1 VDILI
6 IINLNKMKKTIT
18 ISMLLLASIANAQ
31 WIQDSSC
38 SKKAKIVANQAIEYL
53 TNLEYLPALGAAESA
68 LLLDE
73 DCGCAKLTLAAISS
87 QNPKWGSRRDKLR
100 GINTAALS
108 SEEKGW
114 HAYLMSPNEGRAELQ
129 KSLQT
134 KFPNSPLLHFLG
146 TSIQDFTSYKVF
158 AEKFPSYAASAYNM
172 ISYGYMSGSFGDKN
186 IVEAK
191 KYVEMSQKL
200 HNGPNAFDS
209 MGEHYASMGEYDKAL
224 EVQLKAID
232 FAVFGSPY
240 GTNAQLYKAK
250 KSKDE
255 ITQVIIEN
263 QKAMQDCILKGDY
276 ESYQKFEH
284 PEITVTTGDSNLNPF
299 YVLTKDDLNSE
310 APMTWNAFDL
320 SNMKVYFSPDMKSSV
335 VSFDADGSFVMNESE
350 DIIEYATRGSATWV
364 ATADGWKI
372 LHSSFAPRKGKNGLP
387 ELN

>member
-1 VDILI
+1 
-6 IINLNKMKKTIT
+6 
-18 ISMLLLASIANAQ
+18 
-31 WIQDSSC
+31 
-38 SKKAKIVANQAIEYL
+38 
-53 TNLEYLPALGAAESA
+53 
-68 LLLDE
+68 
-73 DCGCAKLTLAAISS
+73 
-87 QNPKWGSRRDKLR
+87 
-100 GINTAALS
+100 
-108 SEEKGW
+108 
-114 HAYLMSPNEGRAELQ
+114 
-129 KSLQT
+129 
-134 KFPNSPLLHFLG
+134 
-146 TSIQDFTSYKVF
+146 
-158 AEKFPSYAASAYNM
+158 M

-209 MGEHYASMGEYDKAL
+209 MAEHYASVGAYDKAL

-232 FAVFGSPY
+232 FAVFASPY

-276 ESYQKFEH
+276 ASYQKFEH

-350 DIIEYATRGSATWV
+350 DTIEYATRGSATWV

-387 ELN
+387 ELD

>member
-1 VDILI
+1 MKNI
-6 IINLNKMKKTIT
+6 III
-18 ISMLLLASIANAQ
+18 IPMLLLVTIVNAQ

-38 SKKAKIVANQAIEYL
+38 NKKAKIVANQAIEYL

-87 QNPKWGSRRDKLR
+87 QNPEWGSRLNKLNE
-100 GINTAALS
+100 INASKLS
-108 SEEKGW
+108 SEEKAW
-114 HAYLMSPNEGRAELQ
+114 YDYLTAPNNKQDRLQ
-129 KSLQT
+129 KTLQN

-172 ISYGYMSGSFGDKN
+172 LSYGYMSGAFGDKN
-186 IVEAK
+186 LAEAK

-200 HNGPNAFDS
+200 HNGPNSFDS
-209 MGEHYASMGEYDKAL
+209 MGEHYASVGEYDKAL

-232 FAVFGSPY
+232 FATFASPY
-240 GTNAQLYKAK
+240 GINAQLYRAK

-255 ITQVIIEN
+255 ISLIIVES
-263 QKAMQDCILKGDY
+263 QKTMQDCILKGDY
-276 ESYQKFEH
+276 ESYKKFEH
-284 PEITVTTGDSNLNPF
+284 PEITVTSGDSNLNPF
-299 YVLTKDDLNSE
+299 YVFTGDNINSE

-335 VSFDADGSFVMNESE
+335 VTFDADGSFIMNGSK
-350 DIIEYATRGSATWV
+350 DTIEYATRGSATWV
-364 ATADGWKI
+364 STTDGWKI
-372 LHSSFAPRKGKNGLP
+372 LHSSFAPRKGKKGLP
-387 ELN
+387 QLD

>member
-1 VDILI
+1 
-6 IINLNKMKKTIT
+6 MKKTIIIPMLVLVT
-18 ISMLLLASIANAQ
+18 IVNAQ

-38 SKKAKIVANQAIEYL
+38 NKKAKIVANQAIEYL

-87 QNPKWGSRRDKLR
+87 QNPNWGSRLNKLN
-100 GINTAALS
+100 GINTAKLS

-114 HAYLMSPNEGRAELQ
+114 HAYLIAPREEQAELQ
-129 KSLQT
+129 KSLQA

-158 AEKFPSYAASAYNM
+158 AKKFPSYAASAYNM
-172 ISYGYMSGSFGDKN
+172 ISYGYMSGSFGDNN

-209 MGEHYASMGEYDKAL
+209 MGEHYASVGDYDKAL

-232 FAVFGSPY
+232 FAVFASPY

-255 ITQVIIEN
+255 SIQIIIEN
-263 QKAMQDCILKGDY
+263 QKVMQDCIIKGDY

-299 YVLTKDDLNSE
+299 YIFTKNDINSE

-320 SNMKVYFSPDMKSSV
+320 SNLEVYFSPDMKSSV
-335 VSFDADGSFVMNESE
+335 VTFDADGSFTMNASE
-350 DIIEYATRGSATWV
+350 DTVEYATRGSATWV

-387 ELN
+387 TLD

>member
-1 VDILI
+1 
-6 IINLNKMKKTIT
+6 MKKTI
-18 ISMLLLASIANAQ
+18 IIPMLLLATIANAQ

-38 SKKAKIVANQAIEYL
+38 NKKANIVANQAIEYL
-53 TNLEYLPALGAAESA
+53 TNLEYLPALGAATSA

-87 QNPKWGSRRDKLR
+87 QNPKWGSRLNKLN

-114 HAYLMSPNEGRAELQ
+114 HAYLMAPKEGRAELQ

-158 AEKFPSYAASAYNM
+158 AEKFPSYSASAYNM

-209 MGEHYASMGEYDKAL
+209 MAEHYASVGAYDKAL

-232 FAVFGSPY
+232 FAVFASPY

-263 QKAMQDCILKGDY
+263 QKAMQDFILKGDY

-387 ELN
+387 ELD

>member
-1 VDILI
+1 
-6 IINLNKMKKTIT
+6 
-18 ISMLLLASIANAQ
+18 MLLLASIANAQ

-38 SKKAKIVANQAIEYL
+38 NKKAKIVANQAIEYL

-87 QNPKWGSRRDKLR
+87 QNPKWGSRRDKLK

-114 HAYLMSPNEGRAELQ
+114 HAYLMAPNEGRAELQ

-172 ISYGYMSGSFGDKN
+172 ISYGYMSGSFGDNN

-209 MGEHYASMGEYDKAL
+209 MAEHYASVGEYDKAL

-232 FAVFGSPY
+232 FAVFASPY

-299 YVLTKDDLNSE
+299 YVFTKDDLNSE

-350 DIIEYATRGSATWV
+350 DTIEYATRGSATWV

-387 ELN
+387 QLD